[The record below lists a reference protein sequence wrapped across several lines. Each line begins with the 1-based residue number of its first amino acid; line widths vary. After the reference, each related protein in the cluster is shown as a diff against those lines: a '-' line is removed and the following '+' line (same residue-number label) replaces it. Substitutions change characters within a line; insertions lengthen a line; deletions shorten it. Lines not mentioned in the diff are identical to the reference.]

1 MVCAIYSRMAVRE
14 RGANGRARTEPPS
27 YVTVGEFARNGM
39 VVPRGVVAQCAS
51 HAISSLEAWRL
62 AGLCAAR
69 SRAGT
74 PFSFPLLPGRQVG
87 TNQAL
92 VLFWEDAKDGH
103 GWKWVPAVEVP
114 TAARALEALCLPQFG
129 LLDMEVAD
137 LTHGL
142 PRVRLLKRS
151 VQLDSV
157 ICKGARRYLVS
168 VVPPALIEPA
178 PTPARRDVVVAGE
191 PMHERALADA
201 AGGHGLPAHFISHE
215 SSGEGLLPP
224 AAGGAEAG
232 AREARGRDQGGAEQI
247 AGGAPT
253 RGSKR
258 SRE

>member
-1 MVCAIYSRMAVRE
+1 MVCAIYARMAVRE

-151 VQLDSV
+151 YMQWLDSK
-157 ICKGARRYLVS
+157 ICM
-168 VVPPALIEPA
+168 P
-178 PTPARRDVVVAGE
+178 D
-191 PMHERALADA
+191 
-201 AGGHGLPAHFISHE
+201 
-215 SSGEGLLPP
+215 
-224 AAGGAEAG
+224 
-232 AREARGRDQGGAEQI
+232 
-247 AGGAPT
+247 
-253 RGSKR
+253 
-258 SRE
+258 